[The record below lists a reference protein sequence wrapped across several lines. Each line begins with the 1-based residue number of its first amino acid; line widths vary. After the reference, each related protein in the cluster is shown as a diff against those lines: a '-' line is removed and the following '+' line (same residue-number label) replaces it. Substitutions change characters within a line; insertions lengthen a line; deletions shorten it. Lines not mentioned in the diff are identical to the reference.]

1 MSGNWVH
8 HKVEEL
14 TDTLM
19 LVSPPQKKADAQRSV
34 QDLIDSGHLRQ
45 LS

>member
-19 LVSPPQKKADAQRSV
+19 LVSPPKKADAQRSV